1 MTAPLTPLLASQ
13 PVEALLVRLLAQI
26 GLMLLDQDAQDCWV
40 LLEHGLSFQDGS
52 AALVRPGLV
61 LRGDSGPPQLTV
73 SSPVRAASPEL
84 AQAIEQ
90 GPTAHAGA
98 PRVGLGSS
106 VGLIIGHLLRARRSL
121 TGERHDARWAVADT
135 NEFRAAAADKIRRW
149 ARRCG

>member
-61 LRGDSGPPQLTV
+61 VARRLGAASAHGELACAGGVAGV
-73 SSPVRAASPEL
+73 SSGHR
-84 AQAIEQ
+84 
-90 GPTAHAGA
+90 AGA
-98 PRVGLGSS
+98 DGARGRAEGRARVERGIDHRAPPSGSS
-106 VGLIIGHLLRARRSL
+106 VVDWRTS
-121 TGERHDARWAVADT
+121 
-135 NEFRAAAADKIRRW
+135 
-149 ARRCG
+149 